1 MAAKQIAPWRWLVAL
16 LGLSLGLGATVGI
29 YAAMSREASVGS
41 LILMGLV
48 VAGLMAVGVWLVA
61 MYWRRLDEAAREA
74 HKWAWFWG
82 GNVALLPLIVGL
94 FFLLERPDLQVP
106 LWPGLQA
113 GPAGYVAT
121 GGFIVVFTLLIGY
134 SLAWLY
140 WWLWKSR

>member
-1 MAAKQIAPWRWLVAL
+1 VAAKQIAPWRWLVAL

-106 LWPGLQA
+106 LWPGLHA

>member
-29 YAAMSREASVGS
+29 YAAMSREASVGG

-48 VAGLMAVGVWLVA
+48 LAGLMAVGVWLVA
-61 MYWRRLDEAAREA
+61 MYWRRIDEAAREA

-82 GNVALLPLIVGL
+82 GNVALMPLIVGL

>member
-94 FFLLERPDLQVP
+94 FFLLERPDLEVP